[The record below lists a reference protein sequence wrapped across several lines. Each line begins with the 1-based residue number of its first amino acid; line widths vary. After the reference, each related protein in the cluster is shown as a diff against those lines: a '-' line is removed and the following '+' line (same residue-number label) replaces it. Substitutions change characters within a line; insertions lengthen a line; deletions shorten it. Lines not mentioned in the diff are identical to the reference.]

1 MNFIEELAGYV
12 IKYAPQYGICV
23 HSPIIAQGIL
33 ESASGTSNKVKIEV
47 DGKTEWRHNYFG
59 LKWRNNRCEISNDYF
74 EEWTAEQNKDGSY
87 KNIVSRF
94 CKFNSLEECVIGYFQ
109 WTNIPNYSNLK
120 GVTDPETYLK
130 NIKED
135 KYATSK
141 NYVQNLM
148 NVIKKYDLTKY
159 DNMEDESIMSKRT
172 VFLSAGHG
180 GTNPGAVALGL
191 TEKVINLNTL
201 IACKNV
207 LERHGVNVV
216 ASRLKDEND
225 DVYEE
230 VREANASGAE
240 IAVSFHANAGGGDGF
255 EAFYFT
261 GDVKGEKLAKLGE
274 KYVKLL
280 GQNSRGV
287 KSGNKLYFVKK
298 TTMTAVLFE
307 SFFLD
312 NAKDNVIG
320 DTVAEQQAFG
330 VAYAKAI
337 LEYLGIGYK
346 DEAAPEKSTETNK
359 LYRVQVGAYSV
370 RENAERKLNELKSA
384 GFDGFIV

>member
-1 MNFIEELAGYV
+1 MGFVEELAGYV

-23 HSPIIAQGIL
+23 NSPIIAQGIL

-87 KNIVSRF
+87 KNIVSKF
-94 CKFNSLEECVIGYFQ
+94 CKFKSLEECVIGYFQ

-159 DNMEDESIMSKRT
+159 DQIAKEEPMSRSSLVDYVKISPNSSNPRNNKIKKITIHHMAGNLT
-172 VFLSAGHG
+172 VEGCGNVFQNKNRQASSNYGVDSNGRVGLYVEEENRAWTSSNRVNDNQAVTIEVANDGGAPDWHVSDKALSKTIWLCVDICRRNGI
-180 GTNPGAVALGL
+180 
-191 TEKVINLNTL
+191 ERLN
-201 IACKNV
+201 
-207 LERHGVNVV
+207 
-216 ASRLKDEND
+216 
-225 DVYEE
+225 
-230 VREANASGAE
+230 
-240 IAVSFHANAGGGDGF
+240 
-255 EAFYFT
+255 FT
-261 GDVKGEKLAKLGE
+261 GD
-274 KYVKLL
+274 
-280 GQNSRGV
+280 S
-287 KSGNKLYFVKK
+287 SGNLTMHKMFTA
-298 TTMTAVLFE
+298 TTCPGPYLE
-307 SFFLD
+307 SKMQYIANEVNKILSD
-312 NAKDNVIG
+312 N
-320 DTVAEQQAFG
+320 
-330 VAYAKAI
+330 
-337 LEYLGIGYK
+337 
-346 DEAAPEKSTETNK
+346 TESDDV

-370 RENAERKLNELKSA
+370 KENAERKLKELKSA
-384 GFDGFIV
+384 GFDGFIVEVKR

>member
-1 MNFIEELAGYV
+1 MDFIEELAGYV
-12 IKYAPQYGICV
+12 IKYAHQYGICV

-87 KNIVSRF
+87 KNIVSKF
-94 CKFNSLEECVIGYFQ
+94 CKFKSLEECVIGYFQ

-159 DNMEDESIMSKRT
+159 DQIAKEEPMSRSSLVDYVKISPNSSNPRNNKIKKITIHHMAGNLTVESCGN
-172 VFLSAGHG
+172 VFQNKNRQASSNYGVDSNGRVGLYVEEENRAWTSSNRVNDNQAVTIEVANDG
-180 GTNPGAVALGL
+180 GAPDWHVSDKALTKTILLCVDICRRNGI
-191 TEKVINLNTL
+191 ERLN
-201 IACKNV
+201 
-207 LERHGVNVV
+207 
-216 ASRLKDEND
+216 
-225 DVYEE
+225 
-230 VREANASGAE
+230 
-240 IAVSFHANAGGGDGF
+240 
-255 EAFYFT
+255 FT
-261 GDVKGEKLAKLGE
+261 GD
-274 KYVKLL
+274 
-280 GQNSRGV
+280 S
-287 KSGNKLYFVKK
+287 SGNLTMHKMFTA
-298 TTMTAVLFE
+298 TTCPGPYLE
-307 SFFLD
+307 SKMQYIANEVNKILSD
-312 NAKDNVIG
+312 N
-320 DTVAEQQAFG
+320 
-330 VAYAKAI
+330 
-337 LEYLGIGYK
+337 
-346 DEAAPEKSTETNK
+346 TESNDV

-370 RENAERKLNELKSA
+370 KENAERKLKELKSA
-384 GFDGFIV
+384 GFDGFIVEVKR

>member
-87 KNIVSRF
+87 KNIVSKF
-94 CKFNSLEECVIGYFQ
+94 CKFKSLEECVIGYFQ

-159 DNMEDESIMSKRT
+159 DQIAKEESMSRSSLVDYVKISPNSSNPRNNKIKKITIHHMAGNLT
-172 VFLSAGHG
+172 VESCGNLFQNKNRQASSNYGVDSNGRVGLYVEEENRAWTSSNRVNDNQAVTIEVANDG
-180 GTNPGAVALGL
+180 GAPDWHVSDKALTKTIWLCVDICRRNG
-191 TEKVINLNTL
+191 IGRLN
-201 IACKNV
+201 
-207 LERHGVNVV
+207 
-216 ASRLKDEND
+216 
-225 DVYEE
+225 
-230 VREANASGAE
+230 
-240 IAVSFHANAGGGDGF
+240 
-255 EAFYFT
+255 FT
-261 GDVKGEKLAKLGE
+261 GD
-274 KYVKLL
+274 
-280 GQNSRGV
+280 S
-287 KSGNKLYFVKK
+287 SGNLTMHKMFTA
-298 TTMTAVLFE
+298 TTCPGPYLE
-307 SFFLD
+307 SKMQYIANEVNKILSD
-312 NAKDNVIG
+312 N
-320 DTVAEQQAFG
+320 
-330 VAYAKAI
+330 
-337 LEYLGIGYK
+337 
-346 DEAAPEKSTETNK
+346 TENEDV
-359 LYRVQVGAYSV
+359 LYRIQVGAYSV
-370 RENAERKLNELKSA
+370 KENAERKLKELKSA
-384 GFDGFIV
+384 GFDGFIVEVKR